1 MSGNKKKDKKVVM
14 HISEFLSSGSWADDV
29 EQLPSGPA
37 SVGSFGDLPTSGGG
51 MDRDRAVV
59 FPDRPPYT
67 AFVGNLSFDIT
78 DDDLYNLFKGL
89 KVKSVRLQRGPD
101 DRPKGFGY
109 CEFDDLD
116 SLKAAVNRHGESV
129 RGRSIRIDV
138 SEPREA
144 PKRHSSY
151 RDDLP
156 PSASEENSDWRR
168 REAPAGGAFG
178 DRRGGGGGFDD
189 RRSSRSS
196 YGGDFERRDSD
207 RSYGFDRD
215 RGYGGDRDRG
225 FGGDRDRGFGG
236 FRPFERKRLELKPRT
251 VDDGA
256 PATSDGPSSPVESS
270 GAGDAP
276 RRPKPNPFGEA
287 KPRDENEVMRR
298 FEERHASTASSTSA
312 EHHPKPP
319 SSAGSVDAARK
330 PRPNPFGEA
339 KPRDENEV
347 LRRIEERHAAEKKSR
362 ADSDAH
368 AAVDETEAVTTRTA
382 SPVSRAGTEA
392 SEAAPSVATSSAP
405 EGPKATEAAAPKKPK
420 ANPFGAAK
428 PRDENEIMRKFEERQ
443 REKAAEAATRK
454 AAEAEAK
461 KAAEA
466 AEKEARQR
474 EEEQKQQTAA
484 ESQVKENKAAAAAT
498 ASEAVKGQPAAA
510 DAKPVGAVHDG
521 PSRRQSTSNRGWGG
535 SAQHHHRGGGAA
547 GAARGRG
554 GAAGGGQREYRAGGG
569 GSGEA
574 GAWRRDRDSAM
585 SPTGEPA

>member
-14 HISEFLSSGSWADDV
+14 HISEFLSSG
-29 EQLPSGPA
+29 
-37 SVGSFGDLPTSGGG
+37 GGG
-51 MDRDRAVV
+51 MDRDRPVV

-144 PKRHSSY
+144 PKRHSSH

-196 YGGDFERRDSD
+196 FGGDFERRDSD

-287 KPRDENEVMRR
+287 KPRDENEVMKR

-319 SSAGSVDAARK
+319 SSSGSAEAVRK
-330 PRPNPFGEA
+330 PRSNPFGEA

-347 LRRIEERHAAEKKSR
+347 LRKIEERHVADKKNRAEHSQPEKTGS
-362 ADSDAH
+362 ADSAAHGTAEDAEGH
-368 AAVDETEAVTTRTA
+368 AARAT
-382 SPVSRAGTEA
+382 SPASRAGTEA
-392 SEAAPSVATSSAP
+392 SEATPSMTTSAP
-405 EGPKATEAAAPKKPK
+405 EGPNAAEAAAQKKTK

-428 PRDENEIMRKFEERQ
+428 PRDENEIMRKIDERQ
-443 REKAAEAATRK
+443 REKAAEATARK
-454 AAEAEAK
+454 AAET
-461 KAAEA
+461 
-466 AEKEARQR
+466 AEKEARRR
-474 EEEQKQQTAA
+474 EEEQQQQQQAAA
-484 ESQVKENKAAAAAT
+484 EPQAKEDKAAA
-498 ASEAVKGQPAAA
+498 E
-510 DAKPVGAVHDG
+510 AKPAGAVHDG

-535 SAQHHHRGGGAA
+535 SAQHHHRGGGSA

-554 GAAGGGQREYRAGGG
+554 GAAGGGPREYRAGGS

-585 SPTGEPA
+585 SPTGETA